1 VLVDQVAT
9 PTLTSFLSITP
20 ATMHVVMRTAIPL
33 SALAPT
39 ITRAVRSIGPAV
51 PVARLREMDEVFAES
66 IRRPRLMADLL
77 GWLSFLAHIRAIVR
91 FEIPPHR
98 E

>member
-1 VLVDQVAT
+1 
-9 PTLTSFLSITP
+9 
-20 ATMHVVMRTAIPL
+20 
-33 SALAPT
+33 
-39 ITRAVRSIGPAV
+39 
-51 PVARLREMDEVFAES
+51 MDEVFAES